1 VIERAFPN
9 PRLRRPVEKL
19 IRWAYR
25 SADVC
30 LAISPGVAQGLVDHY
45 DVDPKRIRIIAN
57 PVDLEGVRAGAVTP
71 LTFKLPPRFIV
82 GVGRLAY
89 QKGFDLLI
97 DAFSQLDDPG
107 LDLVLVGSG
116 PEEAAL
122 KARAETLGLG
132 ERVHF
137 PGFVEHPSA
146 ILARAEIFCLS
157 SRWEGFGHVI
167 VEAMASLCPVV
178 VTDCEYG
185 PADIV
190 QQGENGILVAPD
202 SPDALAAGLKQLLL
216 RPDEAK
222 RLATRAL
229 ERAED
234 FSVDTIA
241 ASYWELFAETEASP

>member
-1 VIERAFPN
+1 
-9 PRLRRPVEKL
+9 
-19 IRWAYR
+19 
-25 SADVC
+25 
-30 LAISPGVAQGLVDHY
+30 
-45 DVDPKRIRIIAN
+45 
-57 PVDLEGVRAGAVTP
+57 
-71 LTFKLPPRFIV
+71 
-82 GVGRLAY
+82 
-89 QKGFDLLI
+89 
-97 DAFSQLDDPG
+97 
-107 LDLVLVGSG
+107 
-116 PEEAAL
+116 
-122 KARAETLGLG
+122 
-132 ERVHF
+132 
-137 PGFVEHPSA
+137 
-146 ILARAEIFCLS
+146 
-157 SRWEGFGHVI
+157 
-167 VEAMASLCPVV
+167 MASGCPVV